1 MRQLRKVIGM
11 VLVLALTVCALA
23 SCDLITGGKPE
34 KLVASA
40 DEFLKANPYTV
51 DVRVT
56 YESDDED
63 MASAIASFTGP
74 SMQIKVNGDDFSV
87 IMYLKNGDTQN
98 FTQFI
103 FSGGSLYIESS
114 DGGKVL
120 ESVAGPE
127 EVAAMRESLGAGAN
141 VTYEDFEEVDTK
153 GIGKVHVIN
162 CTKIKADA
170 IASLTAPL
178 TEMLEIAFEDVE
190 VTVHTA
196 SLSIEIEDDRYNVII
211 LNCEYFI
218 TTPTDS
224 YSIEMQ
230 YSMKFGYDEAVEIT
244 PPVYAEAN

>member
-1 MRQLRKVIGM
+1 MRQRKIIGAI
-11 VLVLALTVCALA
+11 LVFALAVCALT
-23 SCDLITGGKPE
+23 SCDVIMGGKPE

-40 DEFLKANPYTV
+40 DEFLKTNPYTV

-56 YESDDED
+56 YESDDEN

-98 FTQFI
+98 FTQFV
-103 FSGGSLYIESS
+103 FSGGYVYIQSS
-114 DGGKVL
+114 DGGKVM

-127 EVAAMRESLGAGAN
+127 EVAAVRESLGAGAN
-141 VTYEDFEEVDTK
+141 VTYEDFEEVDTN

-170 IASLTAPL
+170 IASLTEPL
-178 TEMLEIAFEDVE
+178 AEMLEVAFENVE
-190 VTVHTA
+190 VTVHTV
-196 SLSIEIEDDRYNVII
+196 SLSIEIEDGKYNVII
-211 LNCEYFI
+211 LDCEYFI